1 MSGYPPERHVLR
13 DLRLWTERDPDG
25 ARSGLPVVPEILDAS
40 GDVQLGVLAT
50 LVDVAGG
57 ELAVRSA
64 SPDWVATSELV
75 LHRLRPLRGAMV
87 EARPALVRR
96 SRTSVVLEVTL
107 FDAASEPLA
116 LATTSFAIVPA
127 RAPQQRMGVG
137 HDAPRTEFAR
147 PDSGLDRPLVQ
158 RIGVRCLDA
167 AAGRLELPLVPY
179 TVNSLGA
186 LQGGVAALLATLAA
200 EAAGVAAPG
209 ASCGPAQGAP
219 CVARD
224 LALRYLSLARE
235 SPASTSARVLRRD
248 ASGALLRVESRDGS
262 GRLATLSSVM
272 VGPPLA
278 TLSSV
283 MVGPPL

>member
-13 DLRLWTERDPDG
+13 DLRLWTEREPDG
-25 ARSGLPVVPEILDAS
+25 ARSGLPVVPEILDEA
-40 GDVQLGVLAT
+40 GEVRLGVLAT

-87 EARPALVRR
+87 EARPVLVRR
-96 SRTSVVLEVTL
+96 SRTSVILEVSVSD
-107 FDAASEPLA
+107 DAREPLA
-116 LATTSFAIVPA
+116 LATMSFAIVPS

-147 PDSGLDRPLVQ
+147 PDSGLGEPLVAC
-158 RIGVRCLDA
+158 IGVRCLDA
-167 AAGRLELPLVPY
+167 AAGRLELPLDSY

-186 LQGGVAALLATLAA
+186 LQGGVAALFAILAA
-200 EAAGVAAPG
+200 EAAGG
-209 ASCGPAQGAP
+209 AAQGET

-235 SPASTSARVLRRD
+235 SPVASSARVLRRD
-248 ASGALLRVESRDGS
+248 AAGALVRVESRDGA
-262 GRLATLSSVM
+262 GRLATLSTVV
-272 VGPPLA
+272 VGSPL
-278 TLSSV
+278 
-283 MVGPPL
+283 